1 MKLKRL
7 ATVMLATML
16 TVPMLSI
23 EVKAEEKTGTLLL
36 TNWFKP
42 NDFGYANK
50 KYFNPYIQGF
60 WQSNLD
66 PTEIGDL
73 DHKLKKKNEDGTLVD
88 VTLSEELPV
97 GEYQLSPSSIGGN
110 IPLEN
115 KEFTIT
121 EGEQTIIDLV
131 YSYQPI
137 KAIFTFEDNKITNGT
152 KPSLS
157 YELYSTK
164 TGGMVDEKLYTGTT
178 KDGKLSV
185 LLDPGAYAV
194 KISSKGWFKFVAYA
208 EEPELTQ
215 TIDVET
221 LLPQEEVIDITTGGN
236 DSGSSSPSDTV
247 VSNPSGEDNYNI
259 NSNSPPTSEMSRV
272 NTDTIIGISFIILA
286 LLLYVKVGR
295 HRLKQQD

>member
-16 TVPMLSI
+16 AVPMLSI

-66 PTEIGDL
+66 PAEIGDL

-137 KAIFTFEDNKITNGT
+137 KATFTFEDNKITNGA

-221 LLPQEEVIDITTGGN
+221 LLPQEEVIDITTGGSN
-236 DSGSSSPSDTV
+236 SGSSSPSDTV
-247 VSNPSGEDNYNI
+247 VSTPSDENYNI

>member
-16 TVPMLSI
+16 TLPMMSI
-23 EVKAEEKTGTLLL
+23 DAKAEEKTGTLLL

-50 KYFNPYIQGF
+50 KYFNPYVQGF

-66 PTEIGDL
+66 PAEIGDL

-88 VTLSEELPV
+88 VPLSEELPV
-97 GEYQLSPSSIGGN
+97 GDYQLSPSSIGGS

-115 KEFTIT
+115 KDFTIT
-121 EGEQTIIDLV
+121 EGEQTIVDLV

-137 KAIFTFEDNKITNGT
+137 KASFNFEDNKITNGT

-164 TGGMVDEKLYTGTT
+164 TGGIVDEKLYTGTT
-178 KDGKLSV
+178 KDGSFSV

-208 EEPELTQ
+208 EEPEITQ

-221 LLPQEEVIDITTGGN
+221 LLPQEEVIDINTGNNNGGN
-236 DSGSSSPSDTV
+236 STEDNTV
-247 VSNPSGEDNYNI
+247 VSNPSEEDNYNI

-272 NTDTIIGISFIILA
+272 NTDTVIGISFIVLA
-286 LLLYVKVGR
+286 VLLYVKIGR

>member
-16 TVPMLSI
+16 AVPMLSI

-66 PTEIGDL
+66 PAEIGDL
-73 DHKLKKKNEDGTLVD
+73 DHKLKKKNEDGTLID

-137 KAIFTFEDNKITNGT
+137 KATFTFEDNKITNGT

-178 KDGKLSV
+178 KDGKFSV

-221 LLPQEEVIDITTGGN
+221 LLPQEEVIDITTGGSN
-236 DSGSSSPSDTV
+236 SGSSSPNDTV
-247 VSNPSGEDNYNI
+247 VSTPSDENYNI